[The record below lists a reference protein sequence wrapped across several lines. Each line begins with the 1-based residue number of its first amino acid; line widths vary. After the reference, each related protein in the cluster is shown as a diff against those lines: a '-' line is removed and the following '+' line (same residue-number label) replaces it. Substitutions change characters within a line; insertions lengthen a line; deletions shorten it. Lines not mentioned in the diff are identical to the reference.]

1 MVSFAVGILS
11 TTVVSCFIV
20 MLRRKK
26 RQECY
31 TTPPPLPPP
40 LPPRLQQQQVNGEV
54 NYEEVSV
61 VVADGGSGKIETRRN
76 VAYGPV
82 QQKI

>member
-1 MVSFAVGILS
+1 MQK
-11 TTVVSCFIV
+11 TKTD
-20 MLRRKK
+20 
-26 RQECY
+26 CY
-31 TTPPPLPPP
+31 SNPPPLPPP
-40 LPPRLQQQQVNGEV
+40 LPPRLQQQQAKGEM

-61 VVADGGSGKIETRRN
+61 VVGDGSSGKMEMRRN